1 MNFRESMP
9 FHFIK
14 LRKIWYTISILIIIP
29 GIISLF
35 SQGLN
40 LGIDFTGGS
49 LLDLKFSSPATTE
62 QVRGVLNEFGLEGAT
77 IQQSAEDSFLIRTRE
92 LTEDENKSVISELK
106 SKLSELTVLRSE
118 RVGPVMGKELIF
130 KAFQA
135 LALASVLIVIYVA
148 YRFEFKQGIAAI
160 LAVLHDVFLVVGVFS
175 IFQLEIDSSF
185 VAAVLTIVGFS
196 LMDTIIIF
204 DRIRE
209 NSILKKK
216 GEFLEDVINRSLWQ
230 TMSRSINTTMMVLI
244 VLAALLLFGGATM
257 RNMVLAL
264 LIGITTGAYSSIC
277 VATPLWFDIKR
288 LDGKSGTK
296 SVKPAKA

>member
-1 MNFRESMP
+1 MP

-92 LTEDENKSVISELK
+92 LTEEESAGVLSEFN
-106 SKLSELTVLRSE
+106 SKLSEVTVQRDE

-160 LAVLHDVFLVVGVFS
+160 LAVLHDVFVVVGVFS
-175 IFQLEIDSSF
+175 IFQLEVDSSF
-185 VAAVLTIVGFS
+185 VAAVLTIIGFS

-216 GEFLEDVINRSLWQ
+216 GELLEDIINRSLWQ
-230 TMSRSINTTMMVLI
+230 TMSRSINTTMMVLV
-244 VLAALLLFGGATM
+244 VLIALLLFGGATM

-296 SVKPAKA
+296 SAKPAKA

>member
-1 MNFRESMP
+1 MP

-92 LTEDENKSVISELK
+92 LTEEESAGVLSEFN
-106 SKLSELTVLRSE
+106 SKLSEVTVQRDE

-175 IFQLEIDSSF
+175 VFQLEVDSSF
-185 VAAVLTIVGFS
+185 VAAVLTIIGFS

-216 GEFLEDVINRSLWQ
+216 GELLEDIINRSLWQ
-230 TMSRSINTTMMVLI
+230 TMSRSINTTMMVLV
-244 VLAALLLFGGATM
+244 VLIALLLFGGATM

-296 SVKPAKA
+296 SAKPAKA

>member
-35 SQGLN
+35 LQGLN

-62 QVRGVLNEFGLEGAT
+62 QVRGVLDEFGLEGAT
-77 IQQSAEDSFLIRTRE
+77 IQQSGEDSFLIRTRE
-92 LTEDENKSVISELK
+92 LTEEESTGVLSEFN
-106 SKLSELTVLRSE
+106 SKLSEVTVQRAE

-175 IFQLEIDSSF
+175 VFQLEIDSSF

-216 GEFLEDVINRSLWQ
+216 GDILENIINRSLWQ
-230 TMSRSINTTMMVLI
+230 TMSRSINTTMMVLV
-244 VLAALLLFGGATM
+244 VLFALLLFGGATM

-288 LDGKSGTK
+288 LDGKNRPK
-296 SVKPAKA
+296 SAKPAKA

>member
-62 QVRGVLNEFGLEGAT
+62 QVRGVLDEFGLEGAT
-77 IQQSAEDSFLIRTRE
+77 IQQSGEDSLLIRTRE
-92 LTEDENKSVISELK
+92 LTEDESTGVLSEFN
-106 SKLSELTVLRSE
+106 SKLSEVTVQRDE

-175 IFQLEIDSSF
+175 IFQLEVDSSF
-185 VAAVLTIVGFS
+185 VAAVLTIIGFS

-209 NSILKKK
+209 NNILKKK
-216 GEFLEDVINRSLWQ
+216 GEVLEDIINRSLWQ
-230 TMSRSINTTMMVLI
+230 TMSRSINTTMMILVVL
-244 VLAALLLFGGATM
+244 VCLLLFGGATM

-264 LIGITTGAYSSIC
+264 LVGITTGAYSSIC
-277 VATPLWFDIKR
+277 VATPLWYDIKR
-288 LDGKSGTK
+288 LDGKNRPK
-296 SVKPAKA
+296 SALPAKA